1 MIFDTDIL
9 IWYFRGNQK
18 AKALISG
25 VSFRERRISSLC
37 IMELVQGCRDRQELR
52 AVKEFI
58 RDNLSGVIHPDERI
72 SEKAITLLEG
82 HASADGLR
90 TVDALVAATALRED
104 DTLVSANYKHFK
116 KIAGLDVSKFEP

>member
-1 MIFDTDIL
+1 MIFDTEVL
-9 IWYFRGNQK
+9 IWYFRGNLK
-18 AKALISG
+18 ARAFLSG
-25 VSFRERRISSLC
+25 VPFRDRRVSSLC

-58 RDNLSGVIHPDERI
+58 RDNIAGVIHPDERI

-82 HASADGLR
+82 YALADELR
-90 TVDALVAATALRED
+90 SVDAIVAATALRED

-116 KIAGLDVSKFEP
+116 KIAGLDVNKFEP

>member
-1 MIFDTDIL
+1 MIFDTDVL
-9 IWYFRGNQK
+9 IWYFRGDQK
-18 AKALISG
+18 ARELISG
-25 VSFRERRISSLC
+25 IPYGDRRVSSLC

-58 RDNLSGVIHPDERI
+58 RVNITDVIHPDEHI
-72 SEKAITLLEG
+72 SEKAIALLEA

-104 DTLVSANYKHFK
+104 DTLATANHKHFK
-116 KIAGLDVSKFEP
+116 KIAGLEVRKVTP

>member
-1 MIFDTDIL
+1 MIFDTDVL

-18 AKALISG
+18 AREFISD
-25 VSFRERRISSLC
+25 VPFRERRISSLC
-37 IMELVQGCRDRQELR
+37 IMELAQGCRDRQELR

-58 RDNLSGVIHPDERI
+58 RDNIAGVIHPDERI

-116 KIAGLDVSKFEP
+116 KIPGLDVNRFAP

>member
-1 MIFDTDIL
+1 MIFDTDVL

-18 AKALISG
+18 AREFISG
-25 VSFRERRISSLC
+25 VPFRERQVSSLC

-58 RDNLSGVIHPDERI
+58 RENIAGVIHPDERI
-72 SEKAITLLEG
+72 SEKAIALLEG

-116 KIAGLDVSKFEP
+116 KITGLDVSKFQP

>member
-1 MIFDTDIL
+1 MIFDTDVL

-18 AKALISG
+18 AREFISG
-25 VSFRERRISSLC
+25 VPFRDRHISSLC

-58 RDNLSGVIHPDERI
+58 RDNIAGVIHPNERI

-82 HASADGLR
+82 HALADGLR
-90 TVDALVAATALRED
+90 TVDSLVASTAVQED

>member
-1 MIFDTDIL
+1 MIFDTDVL

-18 AKALISG
+18 AREFISG
-25 VSFRERRISSLC
+25 VPYRDRQVSSLC

-58 RDNLSGVIHPDERI
+58 RENIAGVIHLDEGI

-90 TVDALVAATALRED
+90 TIDALVAATALRED
-104 DTLVSANYKHFK
+104 GTLVTANHKHFK
-116 KIAGLDVSKFEP
+116 KIAGLEVRKFVP